1 MATTGTFSIDTARIS
16 QSGNRFQEFS
26 HDYTQIMTNLRTTI
40 EDLGGCWKSDDYNQ
54 FVSIYEQNSEV
65 IDQMS
70 KAFAMQGANLVLIA
84 RRIERLEEYK
94 KELEAYRK
102 KDYD

>member
-70 KAFAMQGANLVLIA
+70 KAFASFGEILTTTSQKVDAA
-84 RRIERLEEYK
+84 S
-94 KELEAYRK
+94 EALRASFK
-102 KDYD
+102 